1 MTAATRRPRIV
12 LVGDLLVDVWWPAV
26 PASRNIEHAAMAL
39 LSAPGTRT
47 ITAGGVG
54 IVADALAR
62 AGADVCLFSTIGAQP
77 EARAAVNELDQLGV
91 NVAGVCLDDNFITPI
106 KTRYLNVN
114 GHILLR
120 HDAELPTDR
129 HVGFDLGLLENLIKL
144 GDVVVV
150 SDYAKGCITSH
161 NRAKLIEL
169 CAQYSKPIFVDTKPQ
184 IIEQYRGVTGFKLN
198 QTETEAIAGTVVA
211 PTPSLITATARKKLD
226 CQLLI
231 TTHGENGVT
240 WATPYAWDIM
250 PVAEKYVTGNC
261 VGAGDVFFAGFIL
274 GLFAR
279 DRFTIPQTVEHVEA
293 AILWGIAAAGQR
305 VSSNGLARFDV
316 DKIRRDVENYNKQF
330 EPSRKICSYHEFC
343 KLAAQ
348 KRAAGKRLVFTNGCF
363 DLMHEGHISTLTWS
377 RKQGDALFVAVDSDK
392 NVRQLKGSSRPVHDQ
407 ITRATNVAALE
418 CVDAVYVFDEFF
430 PEENTALRNIVR
442 EVQPAVLTKGPDY
455 ADKAIVG
462 AESVADVLLAPL
474 VPNKSTTH
482 FVNKLKAT
490 QT

>member
-1 MTAATRRPRIV
+1 MPATARRPRIV
-12 LVGDLLVDVWWPAV
+12 LVGDLLADVWWPAA

-39 LSAPGTRT
+39 LSVPGTCK

-62 AGADVCLFSTIGAQP
+62 AGTDVCLFSTIGPQL
-77 EARAAVNELDQLGV
+77 EARAAVNALDQLGV
-91 NVAGVCLDDNFITPI
+91 NVSGVWCDDNFTTPI
-106 KTRYLNVN
+106 KTRYLNAN

-120 HDAELPTDR
+120 HDVECPIKSHA
-129 HVGFDLGLLENLIKL
+129 GFDLELLENLIKL

-150 SDYAKGCITSH
+150 SDYNKGCITSH
-161 NRAKLIEL
+161 NRAKLIQL

-198 QTETEAIAGTVVA
+198 QIETEAVAGPIVA
-211 PTPSLITATARKKLD
+211 PTQSLTTATARKKLD

-240 WATPYAWDIM
+240 WATPFAWDIM
-250 PVAEKYVTGNC
+250 PVAEKYVSGNC

-279 DRFTIPQTVEHVEA
+279 DKFTVPQTVEHIES
-293 AILWGIAAAGQR
+293 AILWGLISAGQR
-305 VSSNGLARFDV
+305 VRSNGFDNFSLDNV
-316 DKIRRDVENYNKQF
+316 RREVENYSKRF

-348 KRAAGKRLVFTNGCF
+348 KRAEGSRTVFTNGCF
-363 DLMHEGHISTLTWS
+363 DLMHDGHISMLTWS

-392 NVRQLKGSSRPVHDQ
+392 NVRQLKGTSRPIHDQ

-430 PEENTALRNIVR
+430 PEQNTALRNIVR
-442 EVQPAVLTKGPDY
+442 EVQPSVLTKGPDY
-455 ADKAIVG
+455 ADKKIVG
-462 AESVADVLLAPL
+462 AEYVENVLIAPL
-474 VPNKSTTH
+474 VSNKSTTL
-482 FVNKLKAT
+482 FVNKLKEA